1 MLFRGPGRATLLL
14 DSGLQRDGGIN
25 YGWRGRSETC
35 VTGMVLPIL
44 C

>member
-14 DSGLQRDGGIN
+14 DSGLQRKGGIN
-25 YGWRGRSETC
+25 GWRGRSETC
-35 VTGMVLPIL
+35 ITGMALSIL